1 MGHLEFHVQ
10 REDSSEVFIVT
21 GQRQSLIKTLF
32 KHIGGST
39 RQAGHGGERSEM
51 QFSLHGWELVVC

>member
-39 RQAGHGGERSEM
+39 QQAGHGGERSEM
-51 QFSLHGWELVVC
+51 QVR